1 MSIIII
7 TKKVPNTM
15 KLRVHSWGGLG
26 SQLFVLAFIYDLR
39 KKFPKK
45 KILLVHHTSG
55 VSRRLFELDSILGSN
70 ISLKLIDDY
79 KPNQDI
85 NQNKNRNVLKYL
97 LIKIIKNILEKLY
110 IFINV
115 DQNPDI
121 NKIKPWT
128 TMIRGHYSKRLISDN
143 FLSHYVKKFTNHNFH
158 FLSQTLVVHYRLG
171 DLINLPNKSIIDPN
185 YLIKKIRK
193 IAETDKLEQILVY
206 SDTISEA
213 EKLLSPIE
221 NLSNFIRFSDES
233 TFTVVQ
239 NAIIA
244 KYFIGTNSKVSIWIS
259 KFREYQNIPT
269 ELLQD

>member
-1 MSIIII
+1 
-7 TKKVPNTM
+7 M

-26 SQLFVLAFIYDLR
+26 SQLFALSFIYDLQ

-55 VSRRLFELDSILGSN
+55 VSRRLFELESILESN

-85 NQNKNRNVLKYL
+85 NQNKNKSELKYL
-97 LIKIIKNILEKLY
+97 FIKIIKNILEKLY

-128 TMIRGHYSKRLISDN
+128 TMIRGHYSKKLISDS
-143 FLSHYVKKFTNHNFH
+143 FLSYCIEKFKNYNFH
-158 FLSQTLVVHYRLG
+158 FSSKTLVIHYRLG
-171 DLINLPNKSIIDPN
+171 DLINLPNKSIIDPK
-185 YLIKKIRK
+185 YLIEKIRK
-193 IAETDKLEQILVY
+193 IVETDKLEQILVY

-213 EKLLSPIE
+213 KKLLSPIE
-221 NLSNFIRFSDES
+221 NLSNFTQFSDES

-239 NAIIA
+239 NAISA

-259 KFREYQNIPT
+259 KFRNYQNIPT
-269 ELLQD
+269 EILQN

>member
-1 MSIIII
+1 M
-7 TKKVPNTM
+7 KV
-15 KLRVHSWGGLG
+15 KVHSWGGLG

-55 VSRRLFELDSILGSN
+55 ISRRIFELNSILESD

-79 KPNQDI
+79 KPNQGI
-85 NQNKNRNVLKYL
+85 NQNGNQNVLKHL
-97 LIKIIKNILEKLY
+97 LIKIVKNILGKLY
-110 IFINV
+110 ILINV

-128 TMIRGHYSKRLISDN
+128 MIIRGHYSKRLISDK
-143 FLSHYVKKFTNHNFH
+143 FLSNSVKKFANHGLNFPT
-158 FLSQTLVVHYRLG
+158 STLIIHYRLG
-171 DLINLPNKSIIDPN
+171 DIINLPGKSIIKPN
-185 YLIKKIRK
+185 YLIEKIRK
-193 IAETDKLEQILVY
+193 IAEIDKVEQILVY

-213 EKLLSPIE
+213 KKLLSPLE
-221 NLSNFIRFSDES
+221 NLSNSIQFSDEP

-244 KYFIGTNSKVSIWIS
+244 KHFIGTNSKVSFWIS
-259 KFREYQNIPT
+259 KFRKLQNLPT
-269 ELLQD
+269 ELLQN

>member
-1 MSIIII
+1 
-7 TKKVPNTM
+7 M

-55 VSRRLFELDSILGSN
+55 ISRRIFELNSILESN

-79 KPNQDI
+79 KPNQGI
-85 NQNKNRNVLKYL
+85 NQNENKSVLKHL
-97 LIKIIKNILEKLY
+97 LIKILKNILEKLY
-110 IFINV
+110 ILINI

-128 TMIRGHYSKRLISDN
+128 MIIRGHYSKRLISDK
-143 FLSHYVKKFTNHNFH
+143 FLSNCVKKFANNGLH
-158 FLSQTLVVHYRLG
+158 FPTSTLIIHYRLG
-171 DLINLPNKSIIDPN
+171 DIINLPGKSIIKPN
-185 YLIKKIRK
+185 YVIEKIRK
-193 IAETDKLEQILVY
+193 IAEIDKFEQILVY

-213 EKLLSPIE
+213 KKLLSPLE
-221 NLSNFIRFSDES
+221 NLSNSIQFSDES
-233 TFTVVQ
+233 TLTVVQ

-259 KFREYQNIPT
+259 KFRKFQNLPT
-269 ELLQD
+269 ELLQN

>member
-1 MSIIII
+1 
-7 TKKVPNTM
+7 M

-55 VSRRLFELDSILGSN
+55 VTRRLFELDSILESD
-70 ISLKLIDDY
+70 ISLKSIDDY
-79 KPNQDI
+79 KPNQGI
-85 NQNKNRNVLKYL
+85 NQNENKSVLKYL

-121 NKIKPWT
+121 AKIKPWT
-128 TMIRGHYSKRLISDN
+128 MIIRGHYSKRLVSDN
-143 FLSHYVKKFTNHNFH
+143 FLSYCVEKFANHGFH
-158 FLSQTLVVHYRLG
+158 FPTQTLIIHYRLG
-171 DLINLPNKSIIDPN
+171 DLINLPGKSIIDPK
-185 YLIKKIRK
+185 YVIEKIRK
-193 IAETDKLEQILVY
+193 IAETDKLGQILVY

-213 EKLLSPIE
+213 KKLLSPIE
-221 NLSNFIRFSDES
+221 NLTNSIQFSDES

-244 KYFIGTNSKVSIWIS
+244 KHFIGTNSKVSIWIL
-259 KFREYQNIPT
+259 KFRKYQNLPT
-269 ELLQD
+269 ELLQN

>member
-1 MSIIII
+1 
-7 TKKVPNTM
+7 M

-55 VSRRLFELDSILGSN
+55 VSRRLFELDSILESD
-70 ISLKLIDDY
+70 ICLKSIDDY
-79 KPNQDI
+79 KPNQGI
-85 NQNKNRNVLKYL
+85 NQNKNKIVLKYL

-115 DQNPDI
+115 DQNSDI
-121 NKIKPWT
+121 DKIKPWT
-128 TMIRGHYSKRLISDN
+128 MIIRGHYSKRIVSDN
-143 FLSHYVKKFTNHNFH
+143 FLSYCVEKFANRGFH
-158 FLSQTLVVHYRLG
+158 FPTQTLIIHYRLG
-171 DLINLPNKSIIDPN
+171 DLINLTGKSIIDPK
-185 YLIKKIRK
+185 YVIEKIRK
-193 IAETDKLEQILVY
+193 IVEVDKLGQILVY

-213 EKLLSPIE
+213 KKLLSPIE
-221 NLSNFIRFSDES
+221 NLTNSIQFSDES

-244 KYFIGTNSKVSIWIS
+244 KHFIGTNSKVSIWIS
-259 KFREYQNIPT
+259 KFRKFQNLPT
-269 ELLQD
+269 ELL

>member
-1 MSIIII
+1 
-7 TKKVPNTM
+7 M

-55 VSRRLFELDSILGSN
+55 VSRRLFELDSILESN

-79 KPNQDI
+79 QPNQGI
-85 NQNKNRNVLKYL
+85 NQNKNKNVLKYL

-110 IFINV
+110 ILINI

-128 TMIRGHYSKRLISDN
+128 MIIRGHYSKRLISDK
-143 FLSHYVKKFTNHNFH
+143 FLSNCVKKFANNGLH
-158 FLSQTLVVHYRLG
+158 FPTSTLIIHYRLG
-171 DLINLPNKSIIDPN
+171 DIINLPGKSIIKPN
-185 YLIKKIRK
+185 YVIEKIRK
-193 IAETDKLEQILVY
+193 IAEIDKFEQILVY

-213 EKLLSPIE
+213 KKLLSPLE
-221 NLSNFIRFSDES
+221 NLSNSIQFSDES
-233 TFTVVQ
+233 TLTVVQ

-259 KFREYQNIPT
+259 KFRKHQNLPT
-269 ELLQD
+269 ELLQN